1 MSYLIDTHCHLD
13 LKHSPA
19 ELEDLISRAGEVGVL
34 KMLWVGIDADGS
46 ERAVDAASIYDPIYA
61 SVGVHP
67 HDADKYTAEV
77 GARFRELVS
86 NPKVAG
92 IGETGLD
99 FYRDYSP
106 RDAQYDAFR
115 AQCEIACDTGL
126 PVIIH
131 SRDAPEETWEVVS
144 EYLPRGLKGAFHCYA
159 YDTNYSKRVLDA
171 GFYISINAILTYPKS
186 EAMRRMVAKL
196 PVDRLL
202 LETDAPFL
210 LPQKY
215 RHKDNEPAFIV
226 EAFKKAVEILNAEP
240 GELMEQFR
248 VNSERCFPRMA
259 SGGESI

>member
-13 LKHSPA
+13 VKHSPG
-19 ELEDLISRAGEVGVL
+19 ELDDLISRARDAGVR
-34 KMLWVGIDADGS
+34 KMLWVGIDPEGT

-67 HDADKYTAEV
+67 HDADKYTPGV
-77 GARFRELVS
+77 GERLRELAS

-99 FYRDYSP
+99 FFRNYSP
-106 RDAQYDAFR
+106 REAQFEAFR
-115 AQCEIACDTGL
+115 AQCEIACETGL

-131 SRDAPEETWEVVS
+131 SREAPEETWDVIS
-144 EYLPRGLKGAFHCYA
+144 EYLPRGLQGAFHCYA

-171 GFYISINAILTYPKS
+171 GFYISINGILTYPKS
-186 EAMRRMVAKL
+186 DAMRSMVQKL

-215 RHKDNEPAFIV
+215 RHKNNEPAFLV
-226 EAFKKAVEILNAEP
+226 EAFKKAVEILNADP
-240 GELMEQFR
+240 DKLMEQFR
-248 VNSERCFPRMA
+248 INSEKCFPRMA
-259 SGGESI
+259 DGGDS